1 MNPTHNPRR
10 LSRNLRAPLSFVC
23 ALATIALIAALACG
37 QPSQDLATTPVV
49 ELTPPAPI
57 NTVAPAVADQPASA
71 DAQSTDVQSTE
82 EPDGNAADSGVT
94 SVPKPDPAQQLTADQ
109 VAAAHDEIMSDLY
122 LRTVPSVVGL
132 RVIQPVTAGINVPPG
147 MPDDLFSRASGSG
160 FVWDDE
166 GHVVTNRHVVES
178 AERIVVVLSDGSQT
192 NAEIVGQDPDSDLAV
207 IKITDESVRPP
218 PIALGDS
225 DTIRPGQL
233 AVAIGDPFSRGFS
246 MTSGV
251 ISALG
256 RTISP
261 SESNFAIPRVIQ
273 HDAATN
279 PGNSGGPLLN
289 RHGELVGIN
298 AQIISQTGAF
308 SGVGLAIPVNLAK
321 LVVPEL
327 ISEGRYEYPYIG
339 IRGTSVSPDIASAM
353 DLPSDTRG
361 ALVLAVGADSAASRG
376 GLRASDRLTV
386 IDGTEFPIGGDVI
399 TDIDGTAVRSMD
411 DLLAYVVEHTR
422 PGDTLVFTVLRDGA
436 ETTLNITMDARPTQ

>member
-1 MNPTHNPRR
+1 MKPTHYPHPKPSAHRK
-10 LSRNLRAPLSFVC
+10 P
-23 ALATIALIAALACG
+23 ALYALGLLAVALVFSLACG
-37 QPSQDLATTPVV
+37 QSGDAPAAAAVV
-49 ELTPPAPI
+49 ELTPPPPV
-57 NTVAPAVADQPASA
+57 NTVAPAAVAGEPLAAEAQSQPATQAAPTASA
-71 DAQSTDVQSTE
+71 NTPEPAPSAQ
-82 EPDGNAADSGVT
+82 N
-94 SVPKPDPAQQLTADQ
+94 LTAEQ
-109 VAAAHDEIMSDLY
+109 VAAAHDRIMSDLY
-122 LRTVPSVVGL
+122 VQTVPSVVGL
-132 RVIQPVTAGINVPPG
+132 RVIQPVTVGVNVPQG
-147 MPDDLFSRASGSG
+147 MPNDLFSRASGSG
-160 FVWDDE
+160 FVWDNE
-166 GHVVTNRHVVES
+166 GHVVTNMHVVES

-207 IKITDESVRPP
+207 IKITDDSVRPP
-218 PIALGDS
+218 PITLGDS
-225 DTIRPGQL
+225 DAISPGQL

-321 LVVPEL
+321 LVIPAL
-327 ISEGRYEYPYIG
+327 ISEGKYEYPYIG
-339 IRGTSVSPDIASAM
+339 IRGTSLSPDLATAM
-353 DLPSDTRG
+353 GLSSDTRG

-399 TDIDGTAVRSMD
+399 IDIDGATIRSMD
-411 DLLAYVVEHTR
+411 DLLAYVVEHTT
-422 PGDTLVFTVLRDGA
+422 PGDTAAFTILRDGV
-436 ETTLNITMDARPTQ
+436 ETTIDITMDARPVQ

>member
-1 MNPTHNPRR
+1 MSVTDHPNHP
-10 LSRNLRAPLSFVC
+10 LRALRLQAGQVV
-23 ALATIALIAALACG
+23 ALAAAVLLISLACG
-37 QPSQDLATTPVV
+37 QPSEPAAGAAVV
-49 ELTPPAPI
+49 ELTPPPAI
-57 NTVAPAVADQPASA
+57 NTLAPASAPTSPAAETQQQTERAPAVSDAIPTPEPAP
-71 DAQSTDVQSTE
+71 V
-82 EPDGNAADSGVT
+82 
-94 SVPKPDPAQQLTADQ
+94 QQLTHAQ
-109 VAAAHDEIMSDLY
+109 IAAAHDAIMSDLY
-122 LRTVPSVVGL
+122 ERTVPSVVGL
-132 RVIQPVTAGINVPPG
+132 RVIQPVTVGLNVPQG
-147 MPDDLFSRASGSG
+147 MPNDFFSRASGSG

-178 AERIVVVLSDGSQT
+178 AERIVVVLSDGAQSD
-192 NAEIVGQDPDSDLAV
+192 AEIVGLDADSDLAV
-207 IKITDESVRPP
+207 IRIADDSLRPP

-225 DTIRPGQL
+225 DTIKPGQL

-256 RTISP
+256 RTMSP
-261 SESNFAIPRVIQ
+261 SESNFAVPRVIQ

-289 RHGELVGIN
+289 RKGELVGIN

-321 LVVPEL
+321 LVIPAL
-327 ISEGRYEYPYIG
+327 IAEGRYEYPYIG
-339 IRGTSVSPDIASAM
+339 IRGTSVGPDIAAAM
-353 DLPSDTRG
+353 DLPSGTRG

-386 IDGTEFPIGGDVI
+386 INGVEFPIGGDVI
-399 TDIDGTAVRSMD
+399 IDIDGAAIRSMD

-422 PGDTLVFTVLRDGA
+422 PGDTAAFTVLRDGVEA
-436 ETTLNITMDARPTQ
+436 TLNITMAARPTQ